1 MGVCCGRGGEDK
13 KVEACKSI
21 DELILLM
28 NTRIE
33 NIPLEKKEINEHLKD
48 QTKQIT
54 LINTEGVPDEI
65 LAKRPEHLDNL
76 LEKYVNKGIDK
87 KSVKPKLEK
96 LANTGIIEFFENG
109 KKIRKVNTR
118 QIKQLLGG
126 QRNDRCNSSSN

>member
-76 LEKYVNKGIDK
+76 MEKYREIVKLLENNKKLDLDEIKAYVTTITRHYVLTYDPNHEVDNDYKRLTDFIELKNK
-87 KSVKPKLEK
+87 K
-96 LANTGIIEFFENG
+96 
-109 KKIRKVNTR
+109 
-118 QIKQLLGG
+118 
-126 QRNDRCNSSSN
+126 

>member
-13 KVEACKSI
+13 NVEACKTI

-76 LEKYVNKGIDK
+76 LEKYKEIVQILESNRKLNLDEVKAYVSNITRHYVLTYDPNHEVDNDYKRLTDFIELKNKK
-87 KSVKPKLEK
+87 
-96 LANTGIIEFFENG
+96 
-109 KKIRKVNTR
+109 
-118 QIKQLLGG
+118 
-126 QRNDRCNSSSN
+126 

>member
-13 KVEACKSI
+13 NVEACKTI

-33 NIPLEKKEINEHLKD
+33 NIPLEKKEIKDHLKD

-76 LEKYVNKGIDK
+76 LEKYKEIVQILESNRKLNLDEVKAYVSNITRHYVLTYDPNHEVDNDFKRLTEFIEMK
-87 KSVKPKLEK
+87 K
-96 LANTGIIEFFENG
+96 
-109 KKIRKVNTR
+109 KK
-118 QIKQLLGG
+118 
-126 QRNDRCNSSSN
+126 

>member
-13 KVEACKSI
+13 KVEACKTI

-33 NIPLEKKEINEHLKD
+33 NIPLEKKEINDHLKD

-76 LEKYVNKGIDK
+76 LEKYKEIVQILESNRKLNSDEVKAYVSNITRHYVLTYDPNHEVDNDFKRLTEFIEMKNKK
-87 KSVKPKLEK
+87 
-96 LANTGIIEFFENG
+96 
-109 KKIRKVNTR
+109 
-118 QIKQLLGG
+118 
-126 QRNDRCNSSSN
+126 

>member
-76 LEKYVNKGIDK
+76 MEKYREIVKLLENNK
-87 KSVKPKLEK
+87 KLDLDEIK
-96 LANTGIIEFFENG
+96 AYVTTITRHYVLTYDPNHEVDNDFKRFSDFIEMKN
-109 KKIRKVNTR
+109 KN
-118 QIKQLLGG
+118 
-126 QRNDRCNSSSN
+126 

>member
-1 MGVCCGRGGEDK
+1 MGVCCGRGGADT

-76 LEKYVNKGIDK
+76 LEKYKEI
-87 KSVKPKLEK
+87 VKILVS
-96 LANTGIIEFFENG
+96 N
-109 KKIRKVNTR
+109 
-118 QIKQLLGG
+118 KQLNLDEVKAYVSNIT
-126 QRNDRCNSSSN
+126 RHYVLTYDPNHEVDNDYKRLTDFIELKNKK

>member
-1 MGVCCGRGGEDK
+1 MGVCCGRRGEDK

-76 LEKYVNKGIDK
+76 LEKYKEIVKILVSNRQLNIDEVKAYVSNITRHYVLTYDPNHEVDNDYKRLTDFIELKNKK
-87 KSVKPKLEK
+87 
-96 LANTGIIEFFENG
+96 
-109 KKIRKVNTR
+109 
-118 QIKQLLGG
+118 
-126 QRNDRCNSSSN
+126 

>member
-33 NIPLEKKEINEHLKD
+33 NIPLEKKEINDHLKD

-76 LEKYVNKGIDK
+76 LEKYKEMVQILESNRKLNLDEVKAYVSNITRHYVLTYDPNHEVDNDFKRLTEFIEMKNKK
-87 KSVKPKLEK
+87 
-96 LANTGIIEFFENG
+96 
-109 KKIRKVNTR
+109 
-118 QIKQLLGG
+118 
-126 QRNDRCNSSSN
+126 

>member
-76 LEKYVNKGIDK
+76 LEKYKEIVKILVSNKRLNLDEVKAYVSNITRHYVLTYDPNHEVDNDYKRLTDFIELKNK
-87 KSVKPKLEK
+87 K
-96 LANTGIIEFFENG
+96 
-109 KKIRKVNTR
+109 
-118 QIKQLLGG
+118 
-126 QRNDRCNSSSN
+126 

>member
-48 QTKQIT
+48 KTKQIT

-76 LEKYVNKGIDK
+76 LEKYKEIVKILVSNKRLNLDEVKAYVSNITRHYVLTYDPNHEVDNDYKRLTDFIELKNK
-87 KSVKPKLEK
+87 K
-96 LANTGIIEFFENG
+96 
-109 KKIRKVNTR
+109 
-118 QIKQLLGG
+118 
-126 QRNDRCNSSSN
+126 

>member
-76 LEKYVNKGIDK
+76 LEKYKEI
-87 KSVKPKLEK
+87 VKILVS
-96 LANTGIIEFFENG
+96 N
-109 KKIRKVNTR
+109 
-118 QIKQLLGG
+118 KQLNL
-126 QRNDRCNSSSN
+126 DEVKAYVSNITRHYVLTYDPNHEVDKDYKRLTDFIELKNKK

>member
-76 LEKYVNKGIDK
+76 FEKYKEI
-87 KSVKPKLEK
+87 VKILVS
-96 LANTGIIEFFENG
+96 N
-109 KKIRKVNTR
+109 
-118 QIKQLLGG
+118 KQLNLDEVKAYVSNIT
-126 QRNDRCNSSSN
+126 RHYVLTYDPNHEVDNDYKRLTDFIELKNKK

>member
-1 MGVCCGRGGEDK
+1 MGACVGRWGEDK

-33 NIPLEKKEINEHLKD
+33 NIQKKKKEINEHLKD

-76 LEKYVNKGIDK
+76 LEKYKEI
-87 KSVKPKLEK
+87 VKILVS
-96 LANTGIIEFFENG
+96 N
-109 KKIRKVNTR
+109 
-118 QIKQLLGG
+118 KQLNLDEVKAYVSNIT
-126 QRNDRCNSSSN
+126 RHYVLTYDPNHEVDNDYKRLTDFIELKNKK

>member
-13 KVEACKSI
+13 KVEACKTI

-33 NIPLEKKEINEHLKD
+33 NIPLEKKEINDHLKD

-76 LEKYVNKGIDK
+76 LEKYKEIVQILESNRKLNLDEVKAYVSNITRHYVLTYDPNHEVDNDFKRLTEFIEMKNKK
-87 KSVKPKLEK
+87 
-96 LANTGIIEFFENG
+96 
-109 KKIRKVNTR
+109 
-118 QIKQLLGG
+118 
-126 QRNDRCNSSSN
+126 

>member
-33 NIPLEKKEINEHLKD
+33 NIPLEKKEINDHLKD

-76 LEKYVNKGIDK
+76 LEKYKEIVQILESNRKLNLDEVKAYVSNITRHYVLTYDPNHEVDNDFKRLTEFIEMK
-87 KSVKPKLEK
+87 K
-96 LANTGIIEFFENG
+96 
-109 KKIRKVNTR
+109 KK
-118 QIKQLLGG
+118 
-126 QRNDRCNSSSN
+126 

>member
-33 NIPLEKKEINEHLKD
+33 NIPLEKKEINDHLKD

-76 LEKYVNKGIDK
+76 LEKYKEMVQILESNRKLNLDEVKAYVSNITRHYVLTYDPNHEVDNDFKRLTDFIEMK
-87 KSVKPKLEK
+87 K
-96 LANTGIIEFFENG
+96 
-109 KKIRKVNTR
+109 KK
-118 QIKQLLGG
+118 
-126 QRNDRCNSSSN
+126 

>member
-54 LINTEGVPDEI
+54 LINTEGVPDQI

-76 LEKYVNKGIDK
+76 LEKYKEIVKILVSNKRLNLDEVKAYVSNITRHYVLTYDPNHEVDNDYKRLTDFIELKNK
-87 KSVKPKLEK
+87 K
-96 LANTGIIEFFENG
+96 
-109 KKIRKVNTR
+109 
-118 QIKQLLGG
+118 
-126 QRNDRCNSSSN
+126 